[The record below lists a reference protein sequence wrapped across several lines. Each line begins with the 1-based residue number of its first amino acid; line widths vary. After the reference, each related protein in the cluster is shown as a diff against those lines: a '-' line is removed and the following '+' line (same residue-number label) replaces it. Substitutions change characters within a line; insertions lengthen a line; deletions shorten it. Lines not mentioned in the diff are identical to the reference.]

1 MEIYEDVSTIPYDSN
16 NTPDRI
22 SLLVISLLVSSSLT
36 FTICLLKCIN
46 KPNTIRPV
54 LPIYFPNTNLKV
66 HINTIDTPKPRINI
80 P

>member
-1 MEIYEDVSTIPYDSN
+1 MPYD

-22 SLLVISLLVSSSLT
+22 SLLVIGFLISTSLT

-46 KPNTIRPV
+46 KPNTIRHV